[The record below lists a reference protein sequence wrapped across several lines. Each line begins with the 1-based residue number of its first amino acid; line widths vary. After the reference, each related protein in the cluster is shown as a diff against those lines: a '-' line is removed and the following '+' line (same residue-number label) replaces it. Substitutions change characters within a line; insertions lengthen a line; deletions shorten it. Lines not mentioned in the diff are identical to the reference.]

1 MSSVSEERAVPVAE
15 RKGWG
20 RGRAA
25 LAVAV
30 VAATLVFGVLIGRST
45 ATAEGPVGLAPAEVS
60 SILRARVSAVN
71 GDAGESE
78 ADIGAFYS
86 RRAVLEE
93 YDQSPPLVHRGR
105 DEIASYLFSLRSM
118 SGFSMSHRADAIQ
131 VGPYVAEGLGWTGG
145 EGIVVYQ
152 LDADNRIAH
161 AWVIGGRPT
170 GDPGR

>member
-1 MSSVSEERAVPVAE
+1 MSSVPEEGAVTVA
-15 RKGWG
+15 RRRQWG

-30 VAATLVFGVLIGRST
+30 VVAALVSGVLVGRSM
-45 ATAEGPVGLAPAEVS
+45 ATVEDPAGLAPAEVS
-60 SILRARVSAVN
+60 SILEARVSAVN

-86 RRAVLEE
+86 RGAVLEE
-93 YDQSPPLVHRGR
+93 QDQRPPLVTRGR

-118 SGFSMSHRADAIQ
+118 AGFSISHRADAIQ

-145 EGIVVYQ
+145 EGIVVYEF
-152 LDADNRIAH
+152 DADMRIVH
-161 AWVIGGRPT
+161 AWVIGGRPMEA
-170 GDPGR
+170 PSR